1 MYDLVFLYFNNMI
14 QWTKSGKSSKSCSSY
29 IDWILLISSFLLKVK
44 YNIYSY
50 CFRGETGLLRAVIP
64 NLFGTRGW
72 FHGRKLFHVPE
83 VEVMVAGWFK
93 SITFIVHLYFIS
105 NLMFL
110 LISRRYWALAQRL
123 ATPDLEG
130 Y

>member
-1 MYDLVFLYFNNMI
+1 MNVTF
-14 QWTKSGKSSKSCSSY
+14 
-29 IDWILLISSFLLKVK
+29 ISSFLLKVK

-72 FHGRKLFHVPE
+72 FHGRKFFHVPE

-93 SITFIVHLYFIS
+93 GITFIVHLHFIS
-105 NLMFL
+105 NVP
-110 LISRRYWALAQRL
+110 A
-123 ATPDLEG
+123 DLQEVLG
-130 Y
+130 LSPEAGDP